1 MNGRLLLE
9 GYSMSSIY
17 PPYGSAPV
25 QLCQRCSKPLPPR
38 EVYCSNCGLVNT
50 PAQSNTAF
58 AQSPSNMSWE
68 GTPPPGPS
76 GTGQSR
82 GQPWIQAPVQPS
94 ANNPFD
100 GFSIPQQ
107 AFGSPNQYHAGTNN
121 PFGSPDQQ
129 QNSNN
134 MYGAP
139 TQQQPFYNQSTH
151 QPSPQGFR
159 PEQPHSFQSAGFTQ
173 PPLMSGYQQPGFA
186 QQQAMG
192 SYPSEGFAQQAEEH
206 KNRPKIGMIITIVVI
221 LLIIVSGSI
230 GGYLYVKKH
239 SSTATTQAIPTTAPT
254 QIPQGKPLFSDPLVN
269 NNMGWDLTS
278 KPGEFSVKIGNGSMV
293 LEDDNNRLF
302 SELIPGGR
310 NFSNFYL
317 TADAIL
323 SKGTQNNGYGIYI
336 RGVSNQSFDIATYY
350 RFELYGDGT
359 FAIFKGSVDSAGT
372 STSSFLV
379 NYSQSAAIQKQ
390 GNVNHIAIS
399 AKGPTMTFI
408 VNGQTMKIVTDST
421 YTSGSIAFFVS
432 NLPHTTPGAQ
442 ATFSNI
448 IIYPPQS

>member
-1 MNGRLLLE
+1 
-9 GYSMSSIY
+9 
-17 PPYGSAPV
+17 
-25 QLCQRCSKPLPPR
+25 
-38 EVYCSNCGLVNT
+38 
-50 PAQSNTAF
+50 
-58 AQSPSNMSWE
+58 
-68 GTPPPGPS
+68 
-76 GTGQSR
+76 
-82 GQPWIQAPVQPS
+82 
-94 ANNPFD
+94 
-100 GFSIPQQ
+100 
-107 AFGSPNQYHAGTNN
+107 
-121 PFGSPDQQ
+121 
-129 QNSNN
+129 
-134 MYGAP
+134 
-139 TQQQPFYNQSTH
+139 
-151 QPSPQGFR
+151 
-159 PEQPHSFQSAGFTQ
+159 
-173 PPLMSGYQQPGFA
+173 
-186 QQQAMG
+186 
-192 SYPSEGFAQQAEEH
+192 
-206 KNRPKIGMIITIVVI
+206 
-221 LLIIVSGSI
+221 
-230 GGYLYVKKH
+230 
-239 SSTATTQAIPTTAPT
+239 
-254 QIPQGKPLFSDPLVN
+254 
-269 NNMGWDLTS
+269 
-278 KPGEFSVKIGNGSMV
+278 
-293 LEDDNNRLF
+293 
-302 SELIPGGR
+302 
-310 NFSNFYL
+310 L